1 MAQVQRSVASW
12 RLALRGEA
20 SDIYALRS
28 GRWER
33 RWNKAAGSHKSGR
46 AGFTKGM
53 NSKNFDP
60 PRQGWTPEYQK
71 SQEGLIGRV
80 FDVS

>member
-1 MAQVQRSVASW
+1 VFGNKK
-12 RLALRGEA
+12 ALRFVNLATEHGREM
-20 SDIYALRS
+20 STVLGRLRVI
-28 GRWER
+28 
-33 RWNKAAGSHKSGR
+33 WNRAAGSYKSGR

-71 SQEGLIGRV
+71 PQEG
-80 FDVS
+80 

>member
-1 MAQVQRSVASW
+1 VFGNKK
-12 RLALRGEA
+12 ALRFVNLATEHGREM
-20 SDIYALRS
+20 STVLGRLRVI
-28 GRWER
+28 
-33 RWNKAAGSHKSGR
+33 WNRAAGSYKSGR

-60 PRQGWTPEYQK
+60 PSGLDAGIPKVAGR
-71 SQEGLIGRV
+71 LIGRV

>member
-1 MAQVQRSVASW
+1 MRLVA
-12 RLALRGEA
+12 
-20 SDIYALRS
+20 
-28 GRWER
+28 
-33 RWNKAAGSHKSGR
+33 AARYRVLSRTTPFDVWKQEGPAVRESCNR
-46 AGFTKGM
+46 APV
-53 NSKNFDP
+53 KNFDP